1 MLCSFPNLDFK
12 SALFNLFAKAALKLS
27 CPLKEKR
34 NCPVLISVRRAPAL
48 SGAWGQLPLLN
59 RPGILNDRVPPGP
72 VCLGHLTCFS
82 PHRRKGGSTTASYSW
97 FSPSRLCHGN
107 VHASSRQRPSSAQ
120 GLRAFGTLR
129 ERAAHSGLPGKQLDA
144 TTSRVGAGRRRSAPA
159 RPRPPR
165 SPAPSPRRGLR
176 VAFGK
181 TQPWNI

>member
-1 MLCSFPNLDFK
+1 MPSFDHYEKGICSK
-12 SALFNLFAKAALKLS
+12 G
-27 CPLKEKR
+27 
-34 NCPVLISVRRAPAL
+34 SV
-48 SGAWGQLPLLN
+48 GQLPLLN
-59 RPGILNDRVPPGP
+59 RPGILNDRVYQDSPLPPPRP
-72 VCLGHLTCFS
+72 VSLCHLTLFW
-82 PHRRKGGSTTASYSW
+82 PHRRMGGSTMASYSW
-97 FSPSRLCHGN
+97 FFPSRLCHGN
-107 VHASSRQRPSSAQ
+107 VHATSRRRPSSAQ

-144 TTSRVGAGRRRSAPA
+144 TTSRVGAGGGGRSAPA